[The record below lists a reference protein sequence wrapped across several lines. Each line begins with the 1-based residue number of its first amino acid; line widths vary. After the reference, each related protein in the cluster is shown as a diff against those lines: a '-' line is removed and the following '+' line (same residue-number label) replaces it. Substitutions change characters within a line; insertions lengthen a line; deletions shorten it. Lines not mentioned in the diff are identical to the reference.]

1 MAFFDTHCH
10 IDFDEFENDRDKVL
24 ADATACNVSHMLVPG
39 VTFAQSAKL
48 LSFENT
54 QDMTFYKALGL
65 HPYFLN
71 EHQQGDFERL
81 AALAKSH
88 RDSLVAIGECGIDR
102 SIDKLDYQQQLF
114 LQHIELANQLS
125 LPLVVHHRKSHD
137 LIAEAFKI
145 LKPKC
150 GGIIHAFSGSAQVA
164 NYYVEQGFKLG
175 VGGTITYARAQKTR
189 DVIASMPIE
198 NLVLET
204 DAPSMPLYGF
214 QGERNTPSQI
224 TRVFDELCELKG
236 IETQSAR
243 IMLAEQLYT
252 SSCSVLRI

>member
-10 IDFDEFENDRDKVL
+10 IDFDEFEGDRNKVL
-24 ADATACNVSHMLVPG
+24 ADAAQFNVSHMLVPG
-39 VTFAQSAKL
+39 VTLAQSGKL
-48 LSFENT
+48 LSLENT
-54 QDMTFYKALGL
+54 SDVTFYKALGL

-71 EHQQGDFERL
+71 EHQEDDFECL
-81 AALAKSH
+81 ATLAKSH
-88 RDSLVAIGECGIDR
+88 RESLVAIGECGIDR

-114 LQHIELANQLS
+114 LQHIELANELS

-137 LIAEAFKI
+137 LIAEAFKT
-145 LKPKC
+145 LKPQY

-175 VGGTITYARAQKTR
+175 VGGTITYARAEKTR
-189 DVIASMPIE
+189 DVIASMPVE

-214 QGERNTPSQI
+214 QGQRNVPSQI
-224 TRVFDELCELKG
+224 IRVFDVLCELKG

-243 IMLAEQLYT
+243 TRFAELLYA